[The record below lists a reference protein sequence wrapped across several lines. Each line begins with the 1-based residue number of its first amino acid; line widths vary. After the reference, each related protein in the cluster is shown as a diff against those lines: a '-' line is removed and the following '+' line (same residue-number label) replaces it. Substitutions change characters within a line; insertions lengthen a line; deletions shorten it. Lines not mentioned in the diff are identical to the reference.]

1 VDTPRQPTE
10 TELKLV
16 LTPAAERLL
25 PELENF
31 KPPRASSPKSQRV
44 VTTYFDT
51 SNRDLARRGLSL
63 RVRRAGER
71 RTQAVKAS
79 GDGGAALAR
88 GEWEWPISK
97 EEPDLTL
104 AARSPVGNQLPPD
117 VALEPVVVTD
127 VVRTTRMLRVDR
139 TKIEA
144 AIDSGSIS
152 AGGATRAVHELEL
165 ELREGLPGALYRL
178 ALTLHAATPLEV
190 EVESKLA
197 RGLRLNRGE
206 PPRPQ
211 KASAS
216 DLDAGVRAD
225 DSVRKM
231 VGNALGH
238 LLANR
243 PAAMA
248 GDAEG
253 VHQTRVAIRR
263 LRSALKLFETRLEP
277 HAAALFQN
285 ELKRLGRVIGEARDW
300 DVFCDQVLPETFGQ
314 RDGSDFGELI
324 RNMAEARRRAA
335 DSVCARELGAASFT
349 ALVLGL
355 AAWTETGR
363 ERPRALG
370 KGLNKRLDKVA
381 PRLLGRLAQTVEKRG
396 RRLRPGA
403 APPELH
409 PLRKAL
415 KKLRYGVEFLASLYP
430 PKAVKRFIKRLKNLQ
445 KRLGVINDGATATRL
460 AERLAGTGHFE
471 LGPPVGAL
479 AMNGEQ
485 AYRKAARKLAREWSA
500 FQTQERFWE

>member
-1 VDTPRQPTE
+1 MDRRGQPTE

-25 PELENF
+25 PELETF
-31 KPPRASSPKSQRV
+31 KPPRASMPNSQRV

-51 SNRDLARRGLSL
+51 PTRDLARRGLSL

-71 RTQAVKAS
+71 RTQAVKAT
-79 GDGGAALAR
+79 GGGGAAMAR
-88 GEWEWPISK
+88 GEWEWPLSK

-117 VALEPVVVTD
+117 AALEPVVVTD
-127 VVRTTRMLRVDR
+127 VVRTTRTVRVDR
-139 TKIEA
+139 TEIEA

-152 AGGATRAVHELEL
+152 AGAAKRPVHELEL
-165 ELREGLPGALYRL
+165 ELREGPPGALYRL
-178 ALTLHAATPLEV
+178 ALALHAATPLEV
-190 EVESKLA
+190 EAESKLA
-197 RGLRLNRGE
+197 RGLRLNQGE
-206 PPRPQ
+206 PPRSQ
-211 KASAS
+211 KASALE
-216 DLDAGVRAD
+216 LDAGVRAD
-225 DSVRKM
+225 DSLREM

-243 PAAMA
+243 AAAMA

-263 LRSALKLFETRLEP
+263 LRSALKLFEPRLEP

-300 DVFCDQVLPETFGQ
+300 DVFCDEVLSETFDQ
-314 RDGSDFGELI
+314 RDGADFGGLM
-324 RNMAEARRRAA
+324 RNVAEARRRAA
-335 DSVCARELGAASFT
+335 DSVCARELRAASFT

-363 ERPRALG
+363 ERPGALG
-370 KGLNKRLDKVA
+370 KGLNSRLVKLA
-381 PRLLGRLAQTVEKRG
+381 PRLLDRLAQTVEKRG

-403 APPELH
+403 APAELH

-415 KKLRYGVEFLASLYP
+415 KKLRYGIEFLASLYP
-430 PKAVKRFIKRLKNLQ
+430 PKPVKRFVKRLKNLQ

-471 LGPPVGAL
+471 LGPPIGAL
-479 AMNGEQ
+479 AISRER
-485 AYRKAARKLAREWSA
+485 ARRKATRKLAREWSA
-500 FQTQERFWE
+500 FETQARFWA